1 MAQALVLCADADVIK
16 KRDGESELPLV
27 SLIAPVITVINSMNT
42 RAYMSSRKADTAI
55 FLLLMMAQDA
65 DFNSISGISIS
76 CFLLVFCKFNLYSCI
91 INMFTILFNFFLLS
105 CI

>member
-55 FLLLMMAQDA
+55 FILLMMAQDA
-65 DFNSISGISIS
+65 EDFNSVSGLLISW
-76 CFLLVFCKFNLYSCI
+76 LLFVS
-91 INMFTILFNFFLLS
+91 FF
-105 CI
+105 